1 MVGETEQR
9 EADDAKVSKYGGA
22 ISKEIRRSR
31 LWDDVMRHCRSGAY
45 TKWNDDL
52 DCIWS
57 ELCVDL
63 KDDEFIIWEAKLLV
77 CENKIISIGQII
89 DKMSESFENPTKEKI
104 EKRKQHYKA
113 LREKEILL
121 RRLENHLGKGT
132 KWEDEEEDVF

>member
-1 MVGETEQR
+1 MEDTQTDD
-9 EADDAKVSKYGGA
+9 EAKISKYGGA

-45 TKWNDDL
+45 QKWNEDL

-63 KDDEFIIWEAKLLV
+63 KDDDFNKWEADF
-77 CENKIISIGQII
+77 NKADEKIVGVGQIT
-89 DKMSESFENPTKEKI
+89 DKISEAFEKPSQQKLDN
-104 EKRKQHYKA
+104 RKKHYKA

-121 RRLENHLGKGT
+121 RRLENSLGKGT
-132 KWEDEEEDVF
+132 QWQDEEEDVF